1 LNLSP
6 RESYELQHS
15 YFLEYGLSL
24 QGLVKHHQVDALDF
38 NEKVDNAIPLEE
50 VLTRSPSLRKLLE
63 DVDTSKVKLWLLTN
77 AYITHGQRVV
87 RILGVDDLF
96 EGITYCDYAAEE
108 LVAKPN
114 PGMFNKAMK
123 DAGVQSVQDCYFV
136 GRFITTQCLAK
147 ADLAADDSQ
156 NNAKGATE
164 FGWTAVHLVEPSEEP
179 PKDPA
184 SKYMIRSLEELRDIF
199 PDFFLT
205 S

>member
-1 LNLSP
+1 M
-6 RESYELQHS
+6 
-15 YFLEYGLSL
+15 
-24 QGLVKHHQVDALDF
+24 KHHQVDALEF
-38 NEKVDNAIPLEE
+38 NEKVDNAVPLEQ
-50 VLTRSPSLRKLLE
+50 VLTRSPAVSE
-63 DVDTSKVKLWLLTN
+63 NSCQDVDTSKVKLWLLP
-77 AYITHGQRVV
+77 THTSPMANGSS
-87 RILGVDDLF
+87 GFSGSDDLF

-114 PGMFNKAMK
+114 PEMFRKAMT

-136 GRFITTQCLAK
+136 GRFVITQCLAK
-147 ADLAADDSQ
+147 ADLAADDSP

-199 PDFFLT
+199 PDIFLT

>member
-1 LNLSP
+1 
-6 RESYELQHS
+6 
-15 YFLEYGLSL
+15 
-24 QGLVKHHQVDALDF
+24 VKHHQVDPLDF

-63 DVDTSKVKLWLLTN
+63 DIDTSKVKLWLLTN
-77 AYITHGQRVV
+77 AYVTHGQRVV

-114 PGMFNKAMK
+114 PEMFKKAMK

-136 GRFITTQCLAK
+136 GRFINTKYRAK
-147 ADLAADDSQ
+147 ADVAADDSST
-156 NNAKGATE
+156 NAKGATE
-164 FGWTAVHLVEPSEEP
+164 FGWTAVHLVEPAEEP

-184 SKYMIRSLEELRDIF
+184 SKYMIRSLEELRGIF
-199 PDFFLT
+199 PDFFLA